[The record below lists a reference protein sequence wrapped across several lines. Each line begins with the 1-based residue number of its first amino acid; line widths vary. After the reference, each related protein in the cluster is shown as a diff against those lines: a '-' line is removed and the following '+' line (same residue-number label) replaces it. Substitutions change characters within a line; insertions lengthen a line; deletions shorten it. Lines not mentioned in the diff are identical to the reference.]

1 MPKLKTKRFFT
12 PTQEKK
18 KTSQMGKCLWIF
30 SLTKLPIQL
39 EAQGATVLLTQAS
52 VATFTCRSKTE
63 GTCTLTK
70 STSFSK
76 GQNFESF
83 SNMTHGCS

>member
-12 PTQEKK
+12 PTQEKNNN
-18 KTSQMGKCLWIF
+18 SQMGKCLWIF

-52 VATFTCRSKTE
+52 VASLYLQK
-63 GTCTLTK
+63 
-70 STSFSK
+70 
-76 GQNFESF
+76 
-83 SNMTHGCS
+83 

>member
-12 PTQEKK
+12 PTQEK
-18 KTSQMGKCLWIF
+18 TTNSQMGKCLWIF

-52 VATFTCRSKTE
+52 VASFTCRSKTE

-83 SNMTHGCS
+83 SNMTQGCS